1 MKRRTAVVLALA
13 GVFGLLLIAGPAIA
27 ANGSVL
33 IKESDERYAYTP
45 RTVYV
50 NVGESV
56 TWTNDSDAPHT
67 VDSDSGDELESG
79 NFTEDQTFEH
89 TFNATGTFAYHC
101 DIHAYMKG
109 TVVVLAAGVTAPP
122 TSTAPASTTPAEPS
136 WLGIAAIVLA
146 SLGASGLV
154 LRRVLVRTR

>member
-1 MKRRTAVVLALA
+1 MKRRTAIVLALA
-13 GVFGLLLIAGPAIA
+13 AVFGLLLVAGPAIA
-27 ANGSVL
+27 ANGSVS

-45 RTVYV
+45 KTVYV

-67 VDSDSGDELESG
+67 VDSDTGDEMESG

-89 TFNATGTFAYHC
+89 TFDATGTFAYHC
-101 DIHAYMKG
+101 DIHDYMKG

-122 TSTAPASTTPAEPS
+122 TNTAPASTAPSEPT
-136 WLGIAAIVLA
+136 WLGILVIVMAGLAAGGLA
-146 SLGASGLV
+146 
-154 LRRVLVRTR
+154 LRRVRVRAG